1 MKEIKIW
8 QMILIWGIS
17 IISSIFGI
25 LILGEVASI
34 NQDVLMNISDI
45 WIGFTLFLLILIITL
60 IFGRVNIKLIKERY
74 SDFKNNV
81 NIKEIISLVATQLLL
96 SLGLSNLSTGII
108 AIIDKDKVLNMI
120 NDTSM
125 LPTNNVELILCF
137 ISIVILAPVL
147 EEITF
152 RKVLFIR
159 LSRKLGFVIS
169 AVISSLIFGIG
180 HNSLGILGAIA
191 FGIGCC
197 ILYRKYNN
205 IAASITVH
213 MVNNL
218 ISGIIVIIV
227 YFTNTLPVETTIIT
241 NSDINMYL
249 ITGSIETIIALI
261 IFVRF
266 ILKNKHFISR
276 KKREKLLV

>member
-8 QMILIWGIS
+8 QMILIWGVS

-25 LILGEVASI
+25 MILGEVASI

-180 HNSLGILGAIA
+180 HGSLGILGAIA

-218 ISGIIVIIV
+218 IAGIIVIIA
-227 YFTNTLPVETTIIT
+227 YFTNPLTLETIIIT

-249 ITGSIETIIALI
+249 ITGSIGTIIALI

>member
-108 AIIDKDKVLNMI
+108 AIIDKDKFLNMI

-180 HNSLGILGAIA
+180 HGSLGILGAIA

>member
-8 QMILIWGIS
+8 QMILIWGVS

-25 LILGEVASI
+25 MILGEVASI
-34 NQDVLMNISDI
+34 NLDVLMNISDI

-180 HNSLGILGAIA
+180 HGSLGILGAIA

-218 ISGIIVIIV
+218 IAGIIVIIA
-227 YFTNTLPVETTIIT
+227 YFTNPLTLETIIIT

-249 ITGSIETIIALI
+249 ITGSIGTIIALI

>member
-74 SDFKNNV
+74 NDFKKKV
-81 NIKEIISLVATQLLL
+81 NIKEIISFVATQLLL
-96 SLGLSNLSTGII
+96 TLGLSNLSTGII
-108 AIIDKDKVLNMI
+108 AIIDKDKALNMI
-120 NDTSM
+120 NDISL
-125 LPTNNVELILCF
+125 LPTNYAELILCF
-137 ISIVILAPVL
+137 ILMVILAPVL
-147 EEITF
+147 EEITY

-180 HNSLGILGAIA
+180 HDSLGILGAIA

-218 ISGIIVIIV
+218 IAGIIMIIA
-227 YFTNTLPVETTIIT
+227 YFTNTLIVETTIIT

>member
-25 LILGEVASI
+25 MILVEVASI

-108 AIIDKDKVLNMI
+108 AIIDKDKFLNMI

-218 ISGIIVIIV
+218 IAGIIVIIA
-227 YFTNTLPVETTIIT
+227 YFTNPLTLETIIIT

>member
-180 HNSLGILGAIA
+180 HNIRYFRSNSIW
-191 FGIGCC
+191 
-197 ILYRKYNN
+197 YR
-205 IAASITVH
+205 
-213 MVNNL
+213 L
-218 ISGIIVIIV
+218 
-227 YFTNTLPVETTIIT
+227 L
-241 NSDINMYL
+241 
-249 ITGSIETIIALI
+249 
-261 IFVRF
+261 
-266 ILKNKHFISR
+266 HFI
-276 KKREKLLV
+276 

>member
-169 AVISSLIFGIG
+169 AVISSLIFGVG
-180 HNSLGILGAIA
+180 HGSLGILGAIA

-218 ISGIIVIIV
+218 IAGIIVIIA
-227 YFTNTLPVETTIIT
+227 YFTNPLTLETIIIT

>member
-8 QMILIWGIS
+8 QMILIWGIT
-17 IISSIFGI
+17 IISSVFGI
-25 LILGEVASI
+25 LIFAEVAGI
-34 NQDVLMNISDI
+34 HEDVLMNISDI
-45 WIGFTLFLLILIITL
+45 VVTFIMFLLILIITL

-74 SDFKNNV
+74 SDFKKKV
-81 NIKEIISLVATQLLL
+81 NIKEIISFVATQLLL
-96 SLGLSNLSTGII
+96 TIGLSNLSSGII
-108 AIIDKDKVLNMI
+108 AIIDKDKVLNMM

-125 LPTNNVELILCF
+125 IPTNNFELILCF

-180 HNSLGILGAIA
+180 HDSLGILGAMA

-213 MVNNL
+213 MFNNL
-218 ISGIIVIIV
+218 IARIILIIC
-227 YFTNTLPVETTIIT
+227 YFTNTITVETTVIT
-241 NSDINMYL
+241 NSDINIYL
-249 ITGSIETIIALI
+249 IMGSIETIIALI
-261 IFVRF
+261 IFVKF
-266 ILKNKHFISR
+266 ILKNKHFISK
-276 KKREKLLV
+276 KKREQLLV

>member
-8 QMILIWGIS
+8 QMILIWGVS

-25 LILGEVASI
+25 MILGEVASI

-108 AIIDKDKVLNMI
+108 AIIDKDKFLNMI

-218 ISGIIVIIV
+218 IAGIIVIIA
-227 YFTNTLPVETTIIT
+227 YFTNPLTLETIIIT

>member
-180 HNSLGILGAIA
+180 HGSLGILGAIA

-213 MVNNL
+213 TVNNL

-249 ITGSIETIIALI
+249 ITGSIGTIIALI

>member
-8 QMILIWGIS
+8 QMILIWGVS

-25 LILGEVASI
+25 MILVEVASI

-218 ISGIIVIIV
+218 IAGIIVIIA
-227 YFTNTLPVETTIIT
+227 YFTNPLTLETIIIT

-249 ITGSIETIIALI
+249 ITGSIGTIIALI

>member
-8 QMILIWGIS
+8 QMILIWGVS

-25 LILGEVASI
+25 MILVEVASI

-45 WIGFTLFLLILIITL
+45 WIEFTLFLLILIITL

-108 AIIDKDKVLNMI
+108 AIIDKDKFLNMI

-169 AVISSLIFGIG
+169 AVISSLIFGVG
-180 HNSLGILGAIA
+180 HGSLGILGAIA

-218 ISGIIVIIV
+218 IAGIIVIIA
-227 YFTNTLPVETTIIT
+227 YFTNPLTLETIIIT

>member
-8 QMILIWGIS
+8 QMILIWGVS

-25 LILGEVASI
+25 MILGEVASI

-180 HNSLGILGAIA
+180 HGSLGILGAIA

-218 ISGIIVIIV
+218 IAGIIVIIA
-227 YFTNTLPVETTIIT
+227 YFTNPLTLETIIIT

>member
-249 ITGSIETIIALI
+249 ITGSIGTIIALI

>member
-8 QMILIWGIS
+8 QMILIWGVS

-25 LILGEVASI
+25 MILVEVASI

-108 AIIDKDKVLNMI
+108 AIIDKDKFLNMI

-249 ITGSIETIIALI
+249 ITGSIGTIIALI

>member
-8 QMILIWGIS
+8 QMILIWGVS

-25 LILGEVASI
+25 MILVEVASI

-180 HNSLGILGAIA
+180 HGSLGILGAIA

-218 ISGIIVIIV
+218 IAGIIVIIA
-227 YFTNTLPVETTIIT
+227 YFTNPLTLETIIIT

>member
-8 QMILIWGIS
+8 QMILIWGVS

-108 AIIDKDKVLNMI
+108 AIIDKDKFLNMI

-152 RKVLFIR
+152 RNVLFILR
-159 LSRKLGFVIS
+159 GFI
-169 AVISSLIFGIG
+169 
-180 HNSLGILGAIA
+180 
-191 FGIGCC
+191 
-197 ILYRKYNN
+197 K
-205 IAASITVH
+205 
-213 MVNNL
+213 
-218 ISGIIVIIV
+218 
-227 YFTNTLPVETTIIT
+227 
-241 NSDINMYL
+241 
-249 ITGSIETIIALI
+249 
-261 IFVRF
+261 
-266 ILKNKHFISR
+266 
-276 KKREKLLV
+276 

>member
-8 QMILIWGIS
+8 QMILIWGVS

-25 LILGEVASI
+25 MILGEVASI

-180 HNSLGILGAIA
+180 HGSLGILGAIA

-249 ITGSIETIIALI
+249 ITGSIGTIIALI

>member
-8 QMILIWGIS
+8 QMILIWGVS

-25 LILGEVASI
+25 MILVEVASI

-108 AIIDKDKVLNMI
+108 AIIDKDKFLNMI

-180 HNSLGILGAIA
+180 HGSLGILGAIA

-218 ISGIIVIIV
+218 IAGIIMIIA
-227 YFTNTLPVETTIIT
+227 YFTNTLIVETTIIT

>member
-147 EEITF
+147 EEITY

-180 HNSLGILGAIA
+180 HDSLGILGAIA

-218 ISGIIVIIV
+218 IAGIIMIIA
-227 YFTNTLPVETTIIT
+227 YFTNTLIVETTIIT

>member
-8 QMILIWGIS
+8 QMILIWGVS

-25 LILGEVASI
+25 MILGEVASI

-180 HNSLGILGAIA
+180 HDSLGILGAIA

-218 ISGIIVIIV
+218 IAGIIVIIA
-227 YFTNTLPVETTIIT
+227 YFTNPLTLETIIIT

>member
-8 QMILIWGIS
+8 QMILIWGVS

-25 LILGEVASI
+25 MILVEVASI

-180 HNSLGILGAIA
+180 HGSLGILGAIA

-218 ISGIIVIIV
+218 IAGIIVIIA
-227 YFTNTLPVETTIIT
+227 YFTNPLTLETIIIT

-249 ITGSIETIIALI
+249 ITGSIGTIIALI

>member
-180 HNSLGILGAIA
+180 HGSLGILGAIA

-218 ISGIIVIIV
+218 IAGIIVIIA
-227 YFTNTLPVETTIIT
+227 YFTNPLTLETIIIT

-249 ITGSIETIIALI
+249 ITGSIGTIIALI

>member
-8 QMILIWGIS
+8 QMILIWGVS

-25 LILGEVASI
+25 MILVEVASI

-108 AIIDKDKVLNMI
+108 AIIDKDKFLNMI

-180 HNSLGILGAIA
+180 HGSLGILGAIA

-218 ISGIIVIIV
+218 ISGIIVIIA
-227 YFTNTLPVETTIIT
+227 YFTNPLTLETIIIT

-249 ITGSIETIIALI
+249 ITGSIGTIIALI

>member
-25 LILGEVASI
+25 MILGEVASI

-45 WIGFTLFLLILIITL
+45 WIEFTLFLLILIITL

-180 HNSLGILGAIA
+180 HGSLGILGAIA

-218 ISGIIVIIV
+218 IAGIIMIIA
-227 YFTNTLPVETTIIT
+227 YFTNTLIVETTIIT

>member
-108 AIIDKDKVLNMI
+108 AIIDKDKFLNMI

-180 HNSLGILGAIA
+180 HGSLGILGAIA

-218 ISGIIVIIV
+218 IAGIIVIIA
-227 YFTNTLPVETTIIT
+227 YFTNPLTLETIIIT

>member
-8 QMILIWGIS
+8 QMILIWGVS

-25 LILGEVASI
+25 MILVEVASI

-108 AIIDKDKVLNMI
+108 AIIDKDKFLNMI

-180 HNSLGILGAIA
+180 HGSLGILGAIA

-218 ISGIIVIIV
+218 IAGIIVIIA
-227 YFTNTLPVETTIIT
+227 YFTNPLTLETIIIT

-249 ITGSIETIIALI
+249 ITGSIGTIIALI

>member
-25 LILGEVASI
+25 MILVEVASI

-45 WIGFTLFLLILIITL
+45 WIEFTLFLLILIITL

-180 HNSLGILGAIA
+180 HGSLGILGAIA

-218 ISGIIVIIV
+218 IAGIIVIIV

-249 ITGSIETIIALI
+249 ITGSIGTIIALI

>member
-108 AIIDKDKVLNMI
+108 AIIDKDKFLNMI

-180 HNSLGILGAIA
+180 HGSLGILGAIA

-249 ITGSIETIIALI
+249 ITGSIGTIIALI